1 MIETELASKPSL
13 GDLGVILI
21 ADSGSTKTHWCV
33 VNNGVVLQEIFTDGI
48 NPFYQTDMEIIAL
61 VDSQLIP
68 LLEYSEISTVYF
80 YGAGCSFPDKK
91 ILVSRALVRFFG
103 NALIEIQSDLLA
115 AARSLFRHEKGIAC
129 ILGTGSNSCFYDGN
143 EITQNVSPLGFI
155 LGDEGSGAVL
165 GKLLL
170 ADCLKNLLPEWIAEK
185 LLDEYELTPAIILEN
200 VYKKPFPNRFLAK
213 FTPFILEHIEEPTI
227 FNLVYDSFDAF
238 LVRNVMQYSLEDI
251 HVGFVGSIAHY
262 FRDTL
267 EIVASERRIIVSEI
281 IQNPMKGLVKFHENP

>member
-1 MIETELASKPSL
+1 MIETELASKPPL

-61 VDSQLIP
+61 VDSQLI
-68 LLEYSEISTVYF
+68 LKLDYSEISTVYF

-143 EITQNVSPLGFI
+143 EIIQNVSPLGYI